1 LKVVP
6 CLYFTIVCTHPPP
19 LPVHLDESQMCELRV
34 ATPISVAA
42 TVFKLNFEWPM
53 HYSDT
58 SIGNAWQQGGLLPAE
73 SQIGGFLWHAGPTV
87 YTLSSVLAQ
96 GKLDRYMLVFLLFPL
111 MRRILSFSIS
121 FAGAQGIPK

>member
-1 LKVVP
+1 
-6 CLYFTIVCTHPPP
+6 
-19 LPVHLDESQMCELRV
+19 MCELRV

-58 SIGNAWQQGGLLPAE
+58 SVGNAWQQGGLLPAE

-87 YTLSSVLAQ
+87 YSLSSVLAQ
-96 GKLDRYMLVFLLFPL
+96 GKLDRYLLVLVFPLCLDLVLFHKLHRSTGYP
-111 MRRILSFSIS
+111 
-121 FAGAQGIPK
+121 